1 MSEEKQKIHWG
12 SYLVLLVA
20 VVMFSGALTKAA
32 SPWNVM
38 DFMTLVGKFGTIVG
52 GKGTFLGSGGDGAR
66 GGFLFCLS
74 LCPAVIFA
82 LGLVRIVDG
91 YGGLAACE
99 RLISPLFRKVLDIP
113 GASALAFITSL
124 QSSDGGGAMAKSL
137 FDSKI
142 ITDRERTLL
151 MMLIFSGS
159 GTITN
164 YFSSIGGI
172 FVFFIVPV
180 SLPLAV
186 IFVCKIIGVQLM
198 RLVLALDSK
207 KNPAPGA

>member
-1 MSEEKQKIHWG
+1 MSDEKSKTPWG
-12 SYLVLLVA
+12 GYIVLFVA

-32 SPWNVM
+32 PPWNVL
-38 DFMTLVGKFGTIVG
+38 DFMTLVGKFGTVG
-52 GKGTFLGSGGDGAR
+52 EKTTFLGRGGDGAR

-74 LCPAVIFA
+74 LGPAVLLA

-99 RLISPLFRKVLDIP
+99 RLISPLFRPILDIP
-113 GASALAFITSL
+113 GSSALAFITSL

-137 FDSKI
+137 YDSGT

-164 YFSSIGGI
+164 YFSSVGGL
-172 FVFFIVPV
+172 FVFFLVPV

-186 IFVCKIIGVQLM
+186 ILLCKVIGVLIM
-198 RLVLALDSK
+198 RFVLAMDYK
-207 KNPAPGA
+207 KNPSLGQA